1 MRDIDKAK
9 QLLSQ
14 GGYTCVLCRG
24 GTVYTSTLRGVTPVV
39 EWLDAGTDL
48 RGFSAA
54 DKVIG
59 KAAAML
65 FVLAGVGE
73 VYAPVMT
80 GTAKDILTHRGIRN
94 SCDTITGS
102 IINRAGTG
110 PCPMERAVKE
120 IEEPALAL
128 EAVKQTLLRLK
139 NETQE
144 AGN

>member
-9 QLLSQ
+9 QLLSH

-24 GTVYTSTLRGVTPVV
+24 ETVYTSTLRGAAPVV

-80 GTAKDILTHRGIRN
+80 GTARDILTRQGIRN
-94 SCDTITGS
+94 SCDTITDS

-120 IEEPALAL
+120 IEEPSLAL